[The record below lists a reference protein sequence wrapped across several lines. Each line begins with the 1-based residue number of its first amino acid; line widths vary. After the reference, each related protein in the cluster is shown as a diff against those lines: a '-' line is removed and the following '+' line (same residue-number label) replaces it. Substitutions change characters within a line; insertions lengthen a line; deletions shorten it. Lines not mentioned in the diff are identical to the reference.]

1 MDSPREEQVGA
12 PDWTRLRVIRGNYS
26 IAVSYNVP
34 NGAHQGFVMS
44 SDVLMNSSQ
53 GQITDYPL

>member
-1 MDSPREEQVGA
+1 MG
-12 PDWTRLRVIRGNYS
+12 VIRGNYS

-34 NGAHQGFVMS
+34 IMGLTRGFVMS
-44 SDVLMNSSQ
+44 PDVLMNSSQ